1 MGCGVFTCKLAALL
15 TKSFNNFTQF
25 LKIFFETK
33 KGKTVSLLLFLLA
46 SGMERKAGT
55 LQDQSFRGSF
65 SA

>member
-1 MGCGVFTCKLAALL
+1 MGCGVLTCELAALL